1 MRHQSMVLA
10 GVAAMSAAEF
20 ASASALERKS
30 VRNGHPKDKEKTD
43 RQIRPSESPTF
54 APSTWFPTFFP
65 TISPVTAEQLLAR
78 TPPPTSRPTPRP
90 TRRPTKRKQPT
101 PNP

>member
-10 GVAAMSAAEF
+10 SVAAMSAADL
-20 ASASALERKS
+20 ASAS
-30 VRNGHPKDKEKTD
+30 VRQREFNKKQQDHPKKAE